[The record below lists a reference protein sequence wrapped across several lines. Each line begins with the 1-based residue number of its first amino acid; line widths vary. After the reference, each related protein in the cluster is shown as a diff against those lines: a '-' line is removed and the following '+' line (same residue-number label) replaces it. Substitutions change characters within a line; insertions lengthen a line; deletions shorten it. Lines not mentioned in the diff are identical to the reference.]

1 MKAKVLHES
10 RNPLF
15 KRKEILVEIEHDDT
29 GTPDRISV
37 RKLLASQLEEKP
49 EKIYVVKMEGKT
61 GMSHSL
67 CHVQVYETKEL
78 ASQTL
83 PEHILT
89 RNLPPEEREAKTAK
103 PTGDQKAEAVKP
115 VEARKEK
122 AAGKPS
128 GQKTQQNNE

>member
-1 MKAKVLHES
+1 MRAKVLHEN

-15 KRKEILVEIEHDDT
+15 KRKEILVEIEHDDA

-37 RKLLASQLEEKP
+37 RKLLASQLGERP
-49 EKIYVVKMEGKT
+49 ENIYVVKMEGKT

-67 CHVQVYETKEL
+67 CHVEVYETKEL

-89 RNLPPEEREAKTAK
+89 RNLPPEEREAKAEKLTEDQKEKGAK
-103 PTGDQKAEAVKP
+103 PAEAK
-115 VEARKEK
+115 KEK

>member
-1 MKAKVLHES
+1 M
-10 RNPLF
+10 F
-15 KRKEILVEIEHDDT
+15 KRKEILVEIEHDDA

-37 RKLLASQLEEKP
+37 RKLLASQLEERP
-49 EKIYVVKMEGKT
+49 ENIYVVKMEGKT

-67 CHVQVYETKEL
+67 CHIQVYETKEL

-89 RNLPPEEREAKTAK
+89 RNLPPEEREAKAAK
-103 PTGDQKAEAVKP
+103 PTGDQKAKVAEKPAEAK
-115 VEARKEK
+115 KEK
-122 AAGKPS
+122 SAGKPS